1 MSGVGKQIA
10 YAPRPSSVN
19 GRTFVYACQ
28 AQGGSAAVA
37 GSRNTVVNINIPTQ
51 KACYLDTSSS
61 FLRYDIKAIAT
72 DGAASPAGKTVALD
86 GHSLSCVSKIEVN
99 HAGALLESV
108 GPGYSV
114 MVGAM
119 MDATVSDGARTGA
132 LSCLGG
138 SSHATTRLGRELTTS
153 VSGDPVTTLAA
164 ATKKTICT
172 PIVLSSLLNSE
183 ADQFLPVGFMGSG
196 GELQLSL
203 SLEDPAQALVAGSGG
218 VHVEYEMSSISYVAT
233 FVELE
238 HAADEAVRAQAFAMG
253 GGVCRWSGSSYRI
266 FQTSLAA
273 TDTAFSQSLPA
284 RFSSLSSIFST
295 FQPADGQNNGPNK
308 SITNRVL
315 PPGLSINWRIGS
327 TVYPP
332 QKLNTQEEM
341 FAHLARCFNS
351 VSAANHHCSLSHD
364 EYGAEDDG
372 SFLAGLE
379 TTMFNGSDALD
390 SGVDTQSSSTLCFEG
405 SLTAFSGGLL
415 VTSACKY
422 DMALVISPEGNS
434 QVVF

>member
-37 GSRNTVVNINIPTQ
+37 GGRSTQVNINIPTQ
-51 KACYLDTSSS
+51 KACYLDASSS
-61 FLRYDIKAIAT
+61 FLRYKIKAIAT
-72 DGAASPAGKTVALD
+72 DGASTAVGKTVALD
-86 GHSLSCVSKIEVN
+86 GHSLSCVSKIEIN
-99 HAGALLESV
+99 HAGALLESI

-119 MDATVSDGARTGA
+119 IDATVSDGARTNA

-138 SSHATTRLGRELTTS
+138 SSHATTRLGRDLSETS
-153 VSGDPVTTLAA
+153 PVTTLAA
-164 ATKKTICT
+164 ANKRTICT

-203 SLEDPAQALVAGSGG
+203 TLEDPAQALVGG
-218 VHVEYEMSSISYVAT
+218 TGTTHLEYEMSEISYVAT

-266 FQTSLAA
+266 FQTSLSAS
-273 TDTAFSQSLPA
+273 DTAFSQSLPA

-295 FQPADGQNNGPNK
+295 FQPAEEQNKPLKK

-332 QKLNTQEEM
+332 QKLNTQEEI

-351 VSAANHHCSLSHD
+351 VSAANHHCSLTHD
-364 EYGAEDDG
+364 KYGHAANG

-405 SLTAFSGGLL
+405 TLTAFPGGLL